1 MINEEL
7 LDKLLEENKI
17 KQTFQL
23 DKINEELKEKW
34 NDDKYYFDEKETML
48 LKMINCEY
56 NYIVL
61 LNDYTKLQK
70 RKN

>member
-23 DKINEELKEKW
+23 DKINEELKEK
-34 NDDKYYFDEKETML
+34 
-48 LKMINCEY
+48 
-56 NYIVL
+56 
-61 LNDYTKLQK
+61 
-70 RKN
+70 